1 MHPLRMTVEDKR
13 TVLLDLIL
21 STVKAAKALT
31 QTGKPGGDGPATV
44 QENHDEPS
52 QRHEDENNY
61 DNQENK

>member
-1 MHPLRMTVEDKR
+1 MRMTVEDKR
-13 TVLLDLIL
+13 SVLLDLIL